1 MAASGF
7 KPELFRHARHLI
19 KKEYFP
25 KRSVLKF
32 QNKWVNKT
40 EANRTFLCALLV
52 LISNTFACLT
62 ATYASSSNCEYVHML
77 YHLLLLNDYLNLI
90 S

>member
-7 KPELFRHARHLI
+7 KPELFRHARHSI

-25 KRSVLKF
+25 ERSVLKF

-40 EANRTFLCALLV
+40 EANRTFLCAF
-52 LISNTFACLT
+52 STFASLT